1 MRIIIIEDENRAAHR
16 LQTLIKEL
24 RQEAEIV
31 KVFESVRESIEYF
44 STNPYVDLIF
54 ADIQLADG
62 ISFEIFNQI
71 QIKCPIIFTT
81 AYDQYA
87 IEAFQTNGI
96 DYLLKPIEKE
106 RLLKA
111 LDKLDSLQADQNSEQ
126 IGKMLQMIKQ
136 EDHKKRFM
144 IKVGDRIRTIE
155 TKGILAFY
163 SMEKATF
170 LYTFDQRSY
179 AIDYSLDQLQ
189 ELLSPS
195 DFFRISRKYIVSHMA
210 CKEILAWSNSRLRID
225 IPGLNEEVIVA
236 RERVGDFKNWLDN

>member
-1 MRIIIIEDENRAAHR
+1 
-16 LQTLIKEL
+16 
-24 RQEAEIV
+24 
-31 KVFESVRESIEYF
+31 
-44 STNPYVDLIF
+44 
-54 ADIQLADG
+54 
-62 ISFEIFNQI
+62 
-71 QIKCPIIFTT
+71 
-81 AYDQYA
+81 
-87 IEAFQTNGI
+87 
-96 DYLLKPIEKE
+96 
-106 RLLKA
+106 
-111 LDKLDSLQADQNSEQ
+111 
-126 IGKMLQMIKQ
+126 
-136 EDHKKRFM
+136 M

-163 SMEKATF
+163 SMEKATY